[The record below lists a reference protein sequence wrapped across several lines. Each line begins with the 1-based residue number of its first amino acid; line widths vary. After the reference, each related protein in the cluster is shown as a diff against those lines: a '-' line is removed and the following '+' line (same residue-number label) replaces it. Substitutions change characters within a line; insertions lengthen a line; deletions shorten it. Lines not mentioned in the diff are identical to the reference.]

1 MATYTTLAAA
11 TAAYL
16 ANADYADAA
25 GDVAKARAFRSAC
38 IALQILRP
46 TGASGEGHSASFDAS
61 ALATALAS
69 VKTWL
74 NCFDTEQADPFQ
86 VQIADARF
94 TQ

>member
-1 MATYTTLAAA
+1 MATYTTLATA

-16 ANADYADAA
+16 ANADYGDVA

-46 TGASGEGHSASFDAS
+46 TGASGEGHSASFDAR
-61 ALATALAS
+61 ALELALHG

-74 NCFDTEQADPFQ
+74 AHFDLEQANEFQ

-94 TQ
+94 TR